1 MKAPEFK
8 KLIREEVSNALS
20 EREIEL
26 GKAIG
31 NIPAGVDRNRS
42 IEFDKK
48 SFDAL
53 ARTLKPLNDLEKAK
67 YLAKIVEKLNLS
79 YNAIANLRKLL
90 QELH

>member
-1 MKAPEFK
+1 MKASEFK
-8 KLIREEVSNALS
+8 KLIHEEVSNALN

-31 NIPAGVDRNRS
+31 NIPPGVDRNRS

-53 ARTLKPLNDLEKAK
+53 ARTLKPLNDLQKAE
-67 YLAKIVEKLNLS
+67 YLAKIVEKLNVS
-79 YNAIANLRKLL
+79 YNTIANLRKLL